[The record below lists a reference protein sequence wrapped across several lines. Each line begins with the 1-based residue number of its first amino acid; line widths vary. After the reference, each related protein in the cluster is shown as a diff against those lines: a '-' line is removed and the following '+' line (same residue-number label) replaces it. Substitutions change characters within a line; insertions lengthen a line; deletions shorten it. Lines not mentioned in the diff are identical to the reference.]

1 MLLVFFA
8 RKGILNLASNL
19 EDSLSNRHRPE
30 PPLQSQ
36 ESPHGF
42 QARRRPH
49 HQGCHPQ
56 R

>member
-1 MLLVFFA
+1 MLLVFCKK
-8 RKGILNLASNL
+8 RILNLASSNL

-36 ESPHGF
+36 ESPHGLP
-42 QARRRPH
+42 APLRPRRR
-49 HQGCHPQ
+49 GCRPQ